1 MSGEDDQRRRTRWAG
16 LVGFSSTRLW
26 KQATRTTTGRIV
38 ATTSAVALTIAFLL
52 VVTGVALALADG
64 GVVSQNDADVRVTP
78 GKSGTLSGVDGVEPA
93 RLGAANERAREI
105 SAHDG
110 VDHASPVLVEP
121 VRMETADGDQ
131 SRLVLLVG
139 VVPDE
144 DPRTVAGLST
154 APLGAG
160 DPHYADGG
168 YDGPARRDIVL
179 STSAAERLGA
189 STGDELTVESAADG
203 SSPTVTA
210 TAVED
215 AAAEDSDAGAPV
227 ALVSLSELQ
236 TLSRASDGELAD
248 RVLVW
253 GDDGAAES
261 AATEAYPDAT
271 VESGGSVDPA
281 VLFDDSLAFATSMI
295 ALVVGV
301 AICASFVATTMGMTV
316 NEDRQMLAVLEAI
329 GFPTRS
335 RLAVVAVSTQITTLC
350 GALLG
355 IVLGVLA
362 LLGVNALARATVAS
376 GDVAAFHPVFV
387 PYAVGVA
394 FLAGL
399 IAVPYPLA
407 VAARTT
413 VLKEVGQ

>member
-1 MSGEDDQRRRTRWAG
+1 
-16 LVGFSSTRLW
+16 
-26 KQATRTTTGRIV
+26 
-38 ATTSAVALTIAFLL
+38 
-52 VVTGVALALADG
+52 
-64 GVVSQNDADVRVTP
+64 
-78 GKSGTLSGVDGVEPA
+78 
-93 RLGAANERAREI
+93 
-105 SAHDG
+105 
-110 VDHASPVLVEP
+110 
-121 VRMETADGDQ
+121 
-131 SRLVLLVG
+131 
-139 VVPDE
+139 
-144 DPRTVAGLST
+144 
-154 APLGAG
+154 
-160 DPHYADGG
+160 
-168 YDGPARRDIVL
+168 
-179 STSAAERLGA
+179 
-189 STGDELTVESAADG
+189 
-203 SSPTVTA
+203 
-210 TAVED
+210 
-215 AAAEDSDAGAPV
+215 
-227 ALVSLSELQ
+227 
-236 TLSRASDGELAD
+236 
-248 RVLVW
+248 
-253 GDDGAAES
+253 
-261 AATEAYPDAT
+261 
-271 VESGGSVDPA
+271 
-281 VLFDDSLAFATSMI
+281 LFDDSLAFATSMI